1 MQEIQIVSFVLNIG
15 LIVLCLSLV
24 YPKLIQ
30 RYNNGKKQRENHRV
44 KEIQK
49 IVNDYLKSLQ
59 ND

>member
-1 MQEIQIVSFVLNIG
+1 MQEIQIISYILNFG
-15 LIVLCLSLV
+15 FLILCLSLV
-24 YPKLIQ
+24 YPRAIQ
-30 RYNNGKKQRENHRV
+30 RYRNAKKQTENRRV

>member
-1 MQEIQIVSFVLNIG
+1 MQEIQIISYFLNIG
-15 LIVLCLSLV
+15 LITLVLSLV
-24 YPKLIQ
+24 YPKLMQ
-30 RYNNGKKQRENHRV
+30 RYRNAKKLRESQRV

>member
-1 MQEIQIVSFVLNIG
+1 MQEIQIISFVLNIG
-15 LIVLCLSLV
+15 LIVLCLSLT

>member
-1 MQEIQIVSFVLNIG
+1 MQAFQIISYILNIG
-15 LIVLCLSLV
+15 LITLVLSLV
-24 YPKLIQ
+24 YPKAIQ
-30 RYNNGKKQRENHRV
+30 RYRNAKKLRETRKV